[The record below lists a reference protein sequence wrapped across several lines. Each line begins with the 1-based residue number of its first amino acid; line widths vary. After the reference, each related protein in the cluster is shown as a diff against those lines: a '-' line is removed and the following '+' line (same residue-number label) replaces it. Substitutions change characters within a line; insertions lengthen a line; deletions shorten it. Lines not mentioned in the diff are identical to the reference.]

1 MRNEARRPWWTSQAL
16 HVGVIVL
23 LTIVAYAGSLHGQWV
38 SDDTV
43 SIAENPLLRSLAP
56 ADLPRL
62 LTAFDPPNYI
72 PLKVLSLAIDYH
84 LFGGDPTGYHV
95 VNLLLHVANA
105 LLVYL
110 LLLRLGESAAA
121 AFAVALLW
129 AVHPVHVES
138 VAWISER
145 KNVLSMLFF
154 LLALLAYLRFS
165 DRPRLGTYVLVFVLF
180 VCALL
185 TKINTIVL
193 PAITIAYEVAWRF
206 RLRGRDVVATLPML
220 AAGAVL
226 AWINLH
232 GNPSHGANW
241 HGGSVWVTLRTSS
254 TVVPRYVGLVLLP
267 VGLQTYYA
275 VPLRASWLEPG
286 VLASTL
292 AIAAAAV
299 SAIVLAWRRRR
310 AGFWIIW
317 FLVTLAPML
326 NLVPFPAL
334 MADRYLYMPL
344 VGPLVLLAW
353 AVEALVRRV
362 PRAST
367 AVPIVTGAAVVAC
380 TLLTIWRVPVF
391 HDNFHLWA
399 DWALTTSYISAD
411 HPYAG
416 PSRVREQELLRDAI
430 ARDGTSG
437 PLHNNLGAIAFE
449 EGRIADAVAELS
461 RAYALAPHDPAIALN
476 LGRAYLFAGQ
486 PQAAVRTL
494 EEAVRLEPPSYYAH
508 LNLARAYV
516 LLGDAPRARVAVTTA
531 RTIRPTWA
539 DLPAVEAAVARLE
552 QQQRAATPGS

>member
-1 MRNEARRPWWTSQAL
+1 MRDDRRRPRSTRHAL
-16 HVGVIVL
+16 HVAVIVL
-23 LTIVAYAGSLHGQWV
+23 LTIVAYAGSLHGGWV

-43 SIAENPLLRSLAP
+43 SIAQNPLLRSLAP
-56 ADLPRL
+56 ANLPRL
-62 LTAFDPPNYI
+62 LEAFDGPNYM
-72 PLKVLSLAIDYH
+72 PLKMLSLAIDYQ
-84 LFGGDPTGYHV
+84 LFGGDPAGYHV

-110 LLLRLGESAAA
+110 LLLRLGESAPT

-129 AVHPVHVES
+129 AVHPVQVES

-145 KNVLSMLFF
+145 KNVLSTLFF
-154 LLALLAYLRFS
+154 LLAFLAYLRFS
-165 DRPRLGTYVLVFVLF
+165 DRPRLGTYALVFVLF

-206 RLRGRDVVATLPML
+206 RLRARDVVATLPLL

-226 AWINLH
+226 AWVNLH
-232 GNPSHGANW
+232 GNPSHGAAY
-241 HGGSVWVTLRTSS
+241 HGGSLWVTLRTSS
-254 TVVPRYVGLVLLP
+254 TVVPRYLGLILLP

-292 AIAAAAV
+292 AIAAAGIAV
-299 SAIVLAWRRRR
+299 IVLARRRRR

-334 MADRYLYMPL
+334 MADRYLYIPL

-353 AVEALVRRV
+353 AAQDLVRRV

-367 AVPIVTGAAVVAC
+367 AVPILTGAAAVGC

-391 HDNFHLWA
+391 HDDFHLWT
-399 DWALTTSYISAD
+399 DWALTTSYISSD

-416 PSRVREQELLRDAI
+416 PSRAREQQVLRDAI

-449 EGRIADAVAELS
+449 EGRMTDAVAELN
-461 RAYALAPHDPAIALN
+461 RAYALAPRDPAIALN

-486 PQAAVRTL
+486 PQAAARTL
-494 EEAVRLEPPSYYAH
+494 QDAVRLEPPSYYAH

-516 LLGDAPRARVAVTTA
+516 LLGDAERARAAVATA
-531 RTIRPTWA
+531 RTIRPTWT

-552 QQQRAATPGS
+552 QQRGGTAGS